1 MKIISFDVGI
11 KNLAY
16 CIFNIENPGSPIII
30 QDWNVLN
37 LLDDKPDVVTCNCQL
52 VNKKKTDKTIN
63 ICGKKAKFK
72 KNEKHYC
79 EKHAKLSGFFL
90 PNKECS
96 PSSLKK
102 MKIEELKDLGNK
114 YGAFLPDN
122 LGTISFTP
130 PEQIAIP
137 TTKKGCLEKMLAFF
151 DKKTLEIIKPPK
163 NKTAND
169 TDLVCIGKNMKKL
182 LDEIPGIEQIT
193 HVIIEN
199 QISTIANR
207 MKTIQGMCAQ
217 YFIMKCSQ
225 NVVVEFIS
233 SINKLKDFKD
243 KTILVNDDSKA
254 AYKQHKKD
262 GITFCKQFIDANT
275 QFSQWGHCL
284 ETTKKDDLAD
294 SFLQGI
300 WYLKNKNIITYAENL
315 KINSVYLS

>member
-1 MKIISFDVGI
+1 
-11 KNLAY
+11 
-16 CIFNIENPGSPIII
+16 
-30 QDWNVLN
+30 
-37 LLDDKPDVVTCNCQL
+37 
-52 VNKKKTDKTIN
+52 
-63 ICGKKAKFK
+63 
-72 KNEKHYC
+72 
-79 EKHAKLSGFFL
+79 
-90 PNKECS
+90 
-96 PSSLKK
+96 
-102 MKIEELKDLGNK
+102 
-114 YGAFLPDN
+114 
-122 LGTISFTP
+122 
-130 PEQIAIP
+130 
-137 TTKKGCLEKMLAFF
+137 MLAFF

-182 LDEIPGIEQIT
+182 LDEIPGIADIT

-243 KTILVNDDSKA
+243 KTVLDNDDSKA

-262 GITFCKQFIDANT
+262 GITFCKQFIDTNP

-300 WYLKNKNIITYAENL
+300 WYLKNRNIITYAENL

>member
-16 CIFNIENPGSPIII
+16 CIFNIENPGSPITI
-30 QDWNVLN
+30 DNWNVLN
-37 LLDDKPDVVTCNCQL
+37 LLDDKPDVATCNCKL
-52 VNKKKTDKTIN
+52 VQKKKSNTPAQ

-72 KNEKHYC
+72 KNDLYYC
-79 EKHAKLSGFFL
+79 EKHAKMSGFLL
-90 PNKECS
+90 PNKEYS
-96 PSSLKK
+96 PASLKK
-102 MKIEELKDLGNK
+102 MKIEDLQSLGNK
-114 YGAFLPDN
+114 YGVFLPEN
-122 LGTISFTP
+122 VGTISFTP
-130 PEQIAIP
+130 PTQIAIP
-137 TTKKGCLEKMLAFF
+137 TTKKGYLEKMLAFF
-151 DKKTLEIIKPPK
+151 EKKTLEIIKPI
-163 NKTAND
+163 KTKSAND

-182 LDEIPGIEQIT
+182 LNEIPGIEDIT

-199 QISTIANR
+199 QISTIATR

-225 NVVVEFIS
+225 NVVIEFIS

-243 KTILVNDDSKA
+243 KTILENDGSKT

-262 GITFCKQFIDANT
+262 GITFCKNFIDANP

>member
-16 CIFNIENPGSPIII
+16 CIFNIENPGSPITIEN
-30 QDWNVLN
+30 WNVLN
-37 LLDDKPDVVTCNCQL
+37 LLDDKPNVVSCNCKL
-52 VNKKKTDKTIN
+52 VQKKKSFAHALPV
-63 ICGKKAKFK
+63 CGKKAKFK
-72 KNEKHYC
+72 KNDLYYC

-96 PSSLKK
+96 PASLKK
-102 MKIEELKDLGNK
+102 MKIENLQSLGNK
-114 YGAFLPDN
+114 YGVFLPEN
-122 LGTISFTP
+122 VGTISFTP
-130 PEQIAIP
+130 LEQISIP
-137 TTKKGCLEKMLAFF
+137 TTKKGYLEKMLAFF
-151 DKKTLEIIKPPK
+151 EKKTLEIIKPTK

-199 QISTIANR
+199 QISTIATR

-233 SINKLKDFKD
+233 SINKLKDFKN
-243 KTILVNDDSKA
+243 KTVLENDSSKT

-262 GITFCKQFIDANT
+262 GITFCKEFIENNL
-275 QFSQWGHCL
+275 QFSQWKQCL
-284 ETTKKDDLAD
+284 ETIKKDDLAD

-315 KINSVYLS
+315 KINSV

>member
-16 CIFNIENPGSPIII
+16 CIFSIENPGSPIII
-30 QDWNVLN
+30 ENWNVLN
-37 LLDDKPDVVTCNCQL
+37 LLDDNPDVARCNCSL
-52 VNKKKTDKTIN
+52 VNKKKSDKTVN

-72 KNEKHYC
+72 KNEMHYC
-79 EKHAKLSGFFL
+79 EKHAKLSGFL
-90 PNKECS
+90 MPNKECS
-96 PSSLKK
+96 PASLKK

-114 YGAFLPDN
+114 FGVFLPEN
-122 LGTISFTP
+122 VGTISFTP
-130 PEQIAIP
+130 HEQIVIP

-151 DKKTLEIIKPPK
+151 DKKTLEIIKPTK

-199 QISTIANR
+199 QISIIATR

-243 KTILVNDDSKA
+243 KTVLENDGSKT

-262 GITFCKQFIDANT
+262 GITFCKEFIENNP
-275 QFSQWGHCL
+275 QFSHWKQCL